1 MHVDQYGIER
11 QGGLHAVEDLV
22 AIDVGDGHL
31 GRGYQEEIVRKVDET
46 VGIGKQVKQHCG
58 ALETRFQREWDDAV
72 NNDTIDRREAE
83 LSAMRR
89 EIDQLCNAK

>member
-1 MHVDQYGIER
+1 MQIFKAVLATLACLALLIILAIYGGSRWISNN
-11 QGGLHAVEDLV
+11 
-22 AIDVGDGHL
+22 
-31 GRGYQEEIVRKVDET
+31 QEEIVRQVDQT
-46 VGIGKQVKQHCG
+46 VGIGKQLKQHCA

-72 NNDTIDRREAE
+72 NNDTIDRRDAE

>member
-1 MHVDQYGIER
+1 LPGAADRACDLWR
-11 QGGLHAVEDLV
+11 QPLDFEQS
-22 AIDVGDGHL
+22 
-31 GRGYQEEIVRKVDET
+31 GRDSPQGRST
-46 VGIGKQVKQHCG
+46 VGIGKQLKQHCG

>member
-1 MHVDQYGIER
+1 MQIIKAVLATLACLALLILLAIYGGSRWISNN
-11 QGGLHAVEDLV
+11 
-22 AIDVGDGHL
+22 
-31 GRGYQEEIVRKVDET
+31 QEEIVRKVDQT
-46 VGIGKQVKQHCG
+46 VGIGKQLKQQCA
-58 ALETRFQREWDDAV
+58 ALETRFQRAWDDAV

>member
-1 MHVDQYGIER
+1 MQVIKVVFATLACLALLLVLAIYGGSRWISNN
-11 QGGLHAVEDLV
+11 
-22 AIDVGDGHL
+22 
-31 GRGYQEEIVRKVDET
+31 QEEIVRKVDET